1 MAMNRDSHADDDPR
15 GSGKALDLVI
25 FDCDGVLIDSE
36 PISLSCTIRA
46 WGHLGVA
53 IDLEA
58 ARSLFLGISG
68 RSMLEDGRRRWGV
81 EPPATFLADLRAE
94 VLDRFRTELLPIA
107 DVAEVVAA
115 LPYRSCVASS
125 SDLVRLRCSLEI
137 AGLLD
142 LFDGR
147 IYSSEQV
154 LRGKPFP
161 DLFLFAA
168 EQSSARPE
176 HCLVV
181 EDSPAGV
188 RAARDA
194 GMAVVGF
201 TGGAHRRHDA
211 DGADLLDA
219 GARLVFDRFAELPG
233 ILEQLC

>member
-1 MAMNRDSHADDDPR
+1 MSRELRTDA
-15 GSGKALDLVI
+15 GSVGGKVLDLVI

-46 WGHLGVA
+46 WSQIGVA
-53 IDLEA
+53 IDPDA
-58 ARSLFLGISG
+58 ARQLFLGISG
-68 RSMLEDGRRRWGV
+68 RSMVEDGRRRWGV
-81 EPPATFLADLRAE
+81 EPPANFLTDLRAD
-94 VLDRFRTELLPIA
+94 VLDRFRTELRPVA

-137 AGLLD
+137 TGLID

-154 LRGKPFP
+154 PRGKPFP

-168 EQSSARPE
+168 EQTGARPE
-176 HCLVV
+176 HCLVI

-188 RAARDA
+188 LAARDA
-194 GMAVVGF
+194 GMVVVGF
-201 TGGAHRRHDA
+201 TGGTHRRHDA

-219 GARLVFDRFAELPG
+219 GARLVFDRFADLPK
-233 ILEQLC
+233 ILDEVR